1 MNRNLAVIPARGGS
15 KGIPRKSIRPVAG
28 KPMIFYAITACLK
41 SNSID
46 EVVVSTDDDEIALL
60 SERFGATVLM
70 RDPELAQD
78 ATTLDPV
85 IEAAVLQ
92 AEEQF
97 RCEFDFIYTVQPT
110 SPLIQAH
117 DLDRAAQLFESS
129 DQVDT
134 VLTVVDDRHLCWTM
148 ENGQPQ
154 PLYSERVN
162 RQSLPYNYRE
172 TGAIIACS
180 RKQLR
185 KGSRIGEAVQL
196 LEMPAIRS
204 FDIDNFS
211 DLYLC
216 ESILN
221 RKKIV
226 FTVVGYPEVGLG
238 HAFRAIMLAHELVN
252 YELLF
257 LCEKKSELAA
267 NYISGFNYDV
277 EVCIDGALAKSIGS
291 IKPDLV
297 INDILDTSDIY
308 MHELA
313 STGCKI
319 INFEDLG
326 SGASQADLVVN
337 ALYPHQQTNRAN
349 VLVGPHYFCLREEFL
364 HSPIEYAKNIESTEV
379 LITFG
384 GVDEGNLTL
393 EVVKL
398 LAENKGKVRLTIVT
412 GPGYK
417 HINEL
422 SNLLAK
428 SGYSSIQWIRST
440 NRISDYMFNADFAIT
455 SAGRTVLELVSTETP
470 MISICQNE
478 REMTHTFANEDNG
491 VINLGL
497 YKNVSDKDILSAVE
511 YLMSGENRQ
520 IAIEKMKK
528 LDLTKG
534 KLRVISKIKQIIG

>member
-1 MNRNLAVIPARGGS
+1 M
-15 KGIPRKSIRPVAG
+15 
-28 KPMIFYAITACLK
+28 
-41 SNSID
+41 
-46 EVVVSTDDDEIALL
+46 
-60 SERFGATVLM
+60 
-70 RDPELAQD
+70 
-78 ATTLDPV
+78 
-85 IEAAVLQ
+85 
-92 AEEQF
+92 
-97 RCEFDFIYTVQPT
+97 
-110 SPLIQAH
+110 
-117 DLDRAAQLFESS
+117 
-129 DQVDT
+129 
-134 VLTVVDDRHLCWTM
+134 
-148 ENGQPQ
+148 
-154 PLYSERVN
+154 
-162 RQSLPYNYRE
+162 
-172 TGAIIACS
+172 
-180 RKQLR
+180 
-185 KGSRIGEAVQL
+185 
-196 LEMPAIRS
+196 
-204 FDIDNFS
+204 
-211 DLYLC
+211 
-216 ESILN
+216 
-221 RKKIV
+221 
-226 FTVVGYPEVGLG
+226 
-238 HAFRAIMLAHELVN
+238 
-252 YELLF
+252 
-257 LCEKKSELAA
+257 
-267 NYISGFNYDV
+267 
-277 EVCIDGALAKSIGS
+277 
-291 IKPDLV
+291 
-297 INDILDTSDIY
+297 
-308 MHELA
+308 
-313 STGCKI
+313 
-319 INFEDLG
+319 
-326 SGASQADLVVN
+326 
-337 ALYPHQQTNRAN
+337 
-349 VLVGPHYFCLREEFL
+349 

-470 MISICQNE
+470 VISICQNE